1 MEQYKKEL
9 PLTVRISRLLFSI
22 FIQTNAV
29 RCSAGTVHLS
39 GLHSASPWAAA
50 RQEIGR
56 NFRANHVSARVLP
69 PHLMIGMR
77 NVTIVIKMV
86 QKDPEV
92 VRWVSKEVSLTII
105 EQGSKNQTKIRLLFI
120 LFNHLT
126 F

>member
-1 MEQYKKEL
+1 M
-9 PLTVRISRLLFSI
+9 
-22 FIQTNAV
+22 
-29 RCSAGTVHLS
+29 RCSGGTVHLS

-56 NFRANHVSARVLP
+56 NFRANHVSARLLP

-105 EQGSKNQTKIRLLFI
+105 GQGSKNQTKIRLLF
-120 LFNHLT
+120 NHLPL
-126 F
+126 